1 MPRDA
6 QATRDRLLRTAARL
20 FADRGIEAVSL
31 REINREAGQRN
42 ATALQYHFSDREG
55 LLRAV
60 LARHYAVVEA
70 RRHGLLDTLEAAGEP
85 PALRPLAEALVLPAA
100 ELLAD
105 RAGGRDYLRIMAELV
120 NRPEPSFV
128 AATLDDRRSSTNR
141 WRRVVAPLVPALALD
156 RLHRRFTA
164 IRIMFVELAR
174 RAEGPPARD
183 DRLFVSN
190 LVDLVET
197 ILASPPSRETAA
209 LLRERE
215 RPGRR
220 RPGGRRPAGRSR
232 RSPDPA
238 GR

>member
-6 QATRDRLLRTAARL
+6 QATRDRIVRTAARL

-42 ATALQYHFSDREG
+42 ATALQYHFSDRDG

-60 LARHYAVVEA
+60 LARHGRVVEA
-70 RRHGLLDTLEAAGEP
+70 RRHQMLDAVESSDDPTD
-85 PALRPLAEALVLPAA
+85 LRRLAEALVVPAA

-120 NRPEPSFV
+120 NRAEPVFAEAS
-128 AATLDDRRSSTNR
+128 TRDRRSSTNR
-141 WRRVVAPLVPALALD
+141 WRRAVAPLVPPLALD

-174 RAEGPPARD
+174 RAEGSPRRD

-190 LVDLVET
+190 LVDLVEA
-197 ILASPPSRETAA
+197 ILGTPPSAGTAA
-209 LLRERE
+209 LVRERA
-215 RPGRR
+215 RPAAPGRASNAR
-220 RPGGRRPAGRSR
+220 
-232 RSPDPA
+232 
-238 GR
+238 